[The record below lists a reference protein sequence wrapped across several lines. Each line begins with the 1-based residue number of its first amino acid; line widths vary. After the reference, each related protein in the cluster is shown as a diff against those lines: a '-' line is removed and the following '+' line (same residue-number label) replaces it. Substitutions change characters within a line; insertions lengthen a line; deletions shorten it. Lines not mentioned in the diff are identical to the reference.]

1 MAQWGWE
8 SRGLCIVAPFV
19 QTQGMVQPLLSDR
32 VLMLVIM
39 VVTVKVPAVGG
50 ESWALESEF
59 QDLSPI
65 SCLTL
70 SRLLN

>member
-1 MAQWGWE
+1 M
-8 SRGLCIVAPFV
+8 
-19 QTQGMVQPLLSDR
+19 MQPLLSDR

-50 ESWALESEF
+50 KSWALESES

-70 SRLLN
+70 GRLLN